1 MIKALRPNII
11 CDVAEELSVREKKVE
26 GTVAAGYPAEA
37 DNYTEDRIDMNKY
50 ILGLKDSDKKL
61 DSEGNVVYYNRNKE
75 HIKCVWATNK
85 NMIGE
90 GIDYTDLIVFDTSK
104 TPGPKSVI
112 LYWLDDEFV
121 LKRSFKYKDY
131 VELKSLNKDI
141 PTIKYDGD
149 LKRIGVVTHV
159 IKKMSAQNNQIAGYP
174 DDAER
179 HIATGIDFNK
189 YVIGKDNYWETFF
202 YLWSGGDSMKGDG
215 IRKGDLLVVDKY
227 RKANDDSIIVFYIDR
242 QYTLKRI
249 EYYKDHVE
257 LVSSNKEMEPIIVK
271 EGQFVKR
278 WGVLVNVVKKF

>member
-1 MIKALRPNII
+1 MLKILKPHII
-11 CDVAEELSVREKKVE
+11 CEVAEELSVLETQVG

-61 DSEGNVVYYNRNKE
+61 DSDGNVVYYNRNKE

-85 NMIGE
+85 NMTGE

-104 TPGPKSVI
+104 NPGPNSVI

-121 LKRSFKYKDY
+121 LKRSRRHKDY
-131 VELKSLNKDI
+131 LELKSLHEDI
-141 PTIKYDGD
+141 PTIKYDGE

-159 IKKMSAQNNQIAGYP
+159 IKKMSAYNNQIAGYP
-174 DDAER
+174 EDAER
-179 HIATGIDFNK
+179 YIKTGMDFNE
-189 YVIGKDNYWETFF
+189 YVIGDNYWETFF
-202 YLWSGGDSMKGDG
+202 YLWAGGDSMKGDG
-215 IRKGDLLVVDKY
+215 IYKGDLLVVDKL
-227 RKANDDSIIVFYIDR
+227 RDSNDESIIVFYLER

-249 EYYKDHVE
+249 EYYKDHIE

-271 EGQFVKR
+271 KGETVKR
-278 WGVLVNVVKKF
+278 WGVLVNVIKKF